1 MIYSIILI
9 IVLIS
14 CIYILKDFKRG
25 VSIVIAL
32 RLLIPASVRL
42 IGVGISLN
50 SFLTIILFISF
61 LLHKEYKKKMPP
73 KLQAIIFLFLLS
85 SIMLTPFA
93 LNMTIGAQLTKMINF
108 FVVDMLIGILSW
120 YAIQTKEDFKKLLS
134 TLFITCCIIGT
145 YGIYEYITKSNPYA
159 DWAMR
164 MFEHGHNPSTYF
176 LTEKRGFLEGRI
188 MGTGSHPLTWG
199 LLMSTIFAFFYNN
212 KSLLQKRGHII
223 LLLSV
228 IIINSFLCGSR
239 SSLIMIGVYIII
251 RLFEKPGKILKASIL
266 TYLILISTI
275 NLLPKTEDTKAFIDT
290 VESSIFFWNEKKSE
304 EAGISGSSVSM
315 RWEQLV
321 FSFYLI
327 QDSFLTGNGYG
338 FSDVAQEN
346 TTTKYEE
353 MMGFE
358 SILFTKIVNQGI
370 LGLLFF
376 FIFYFSLLKYTCKQT
391 KNRTEKYKIVALY
404 FTYLTGIIFTGLQN
418 SFYIFFL
425 FAMTEVKKY
434 YLEKCNHQ

>member
-1 MIYSIILI
+1 
-9 IVLIS
+9 
-14 CIYILKDFKRG
+14 
-25 VSIVIAL
+25 
-32 RLLIPASVRL
+32 
-42 IGVGISLN
+42 
-50 SFLTIILFISF
+50 
-61 LLHKEYKKKMPP
+61 MPP